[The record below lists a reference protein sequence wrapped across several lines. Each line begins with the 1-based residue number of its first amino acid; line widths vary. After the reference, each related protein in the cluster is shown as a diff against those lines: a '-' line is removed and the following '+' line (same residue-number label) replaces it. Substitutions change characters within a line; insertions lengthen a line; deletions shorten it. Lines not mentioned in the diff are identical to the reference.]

1 MPKKIDLSDCVDVSL
16 QEKLNAFE
24 QELYDSLSPQKITFD
39 RLVLKAIEKEK
50 IQLDYIEF
58 TDSEV
63 KSLKLCVSEIK
74 NNKLTDT
81 AIISKD
87 NSSIYSDFKYE
98 IKNALLD
105 NIHTMDKNVILF
117 WLYKYLDKTYI
128 NVFIEAK
135 MENGKEVIS
144 VNGEKATNYEINEP
158 KSLRNLIRK
167 HYYNGDV
174 NKKEFGVISIRADA
188 DSVNMNTIDKIE
200 HELREINA
208 LRIQY
213 TTL

>member
-200 HELREINA
+200 LELREINA